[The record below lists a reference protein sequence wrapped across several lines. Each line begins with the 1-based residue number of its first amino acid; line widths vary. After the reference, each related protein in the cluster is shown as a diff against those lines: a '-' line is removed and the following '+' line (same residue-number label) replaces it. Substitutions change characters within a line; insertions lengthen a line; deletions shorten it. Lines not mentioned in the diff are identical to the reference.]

1 MCTVPYKTCCC
12 ESNERGRCILQP
24 KGGQGEDVVG
34 LYVTTS
40 FRVFIKIQVRN
51 TISICS
57 FVKGNAIL

>member
-1 MCTVPYKTCCC
+1 MYPAA
-12 ESNERGRCILQP
+12 E
-24 KGGQGEDVVG
+24 GGQGEDVVG

-51 TISICS
+51 AISICS